1 MNHPTERATSYR
13 ARSRE
18 SRALASTLASE
29 PNPFHRI
36 LYSAASNRFQVLRRI
51 AKGKYVPHGS
61 YMTLEESIQMRDQ
74 LPEHLPPQVER
85 Q

>member
-1 MNHPTERATSYR
+1 MNHTQRECATNP
-13 ARSRE
+13 AFTLRE
-18 SRALASTLASE
+18 TRE
-29 PNPFHRI
+29 ENPFHRI
-36 LYSAASNRFQVLRRI
+36 LYSAASNRYQILRRI